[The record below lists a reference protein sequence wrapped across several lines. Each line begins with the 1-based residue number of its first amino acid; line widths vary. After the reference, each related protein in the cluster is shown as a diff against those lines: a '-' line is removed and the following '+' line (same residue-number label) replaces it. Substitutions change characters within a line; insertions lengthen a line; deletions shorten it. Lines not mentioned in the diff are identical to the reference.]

1 MNLVDAQVV
10 ANAGPDYHSCPDDQN
25 VDFISLGG
33 SPTAQDRILATRMG
47 VAAVDA
53 LLDDQRNV
61 MMGIQN
67 DEIVYVPFS
76 KAIKNDKPINRDL
89 LNTLRI
95 SSI

>member
-1 MNLVDAQVV
+1 
-10 ANAGPDYHSCPDDQN
+10 
-25 VDFISLGG
+25 
-33 SPTAQDRILATRMG
+33 MG

-67 DEIVYVPFS
+67 GEIVYVPFP
-76 KAIKNDKPINRDL
+76 KAIKSDKPIHRDL

-95 SSI
+95 PSI